1 MEQICTLNSSAKEL
15 EASGIH
21 VISSD
26 EKTGIQAL
34 ERAAPS
40 LPCKPGYIH
49 RREFNYIRH
58 GTLVLIGNL
67 EVATGQL
74 LASTISETRT
84 EKDFLAHIKQ
94 TVNTDPKAGWIFIVD
109 QLNTHMSASLIEWI
123 AKVLKDPQ
131 ELGKKGKSGILKNKA
146 TRRAYLSRAEHRIR
160 FAYTPKH
167 CSWLNLIECW
177 FSALSKRVLSRGNF
191 TSQEDLRKK
200 IIAYMDYHNQ
210 RLAKQF
216 NWSISKKE
224 DVDRLVDR
232 VKRMVLKFAP

>member
-84 EKDFLAHIKQ
+84 EKDFLAHIK
-94 TVNTDPKAGWIFIVD
+94 
-109 QLNTHMSASLIEWI
+109 
-123 AKVLKDPQ
+123 
-131 ELGKKGKSGILKNKA
+131 
-146 TRRAYLSRAEHRIR
+146 
-160 FAYTPKH
+160 
-167 CSWLNLIECW
+167 
-177 FSALSKRVLSRGNF
+177 
-191 TSQEDLRKK
+191 
-200 IIAYMDYHNQ
+200 
-210 RLAKQF
+210 
-216 NWSISKKE
+216 
-224 DVDRLVDR
+224 
-232 VKRMVLKFAP
+232 